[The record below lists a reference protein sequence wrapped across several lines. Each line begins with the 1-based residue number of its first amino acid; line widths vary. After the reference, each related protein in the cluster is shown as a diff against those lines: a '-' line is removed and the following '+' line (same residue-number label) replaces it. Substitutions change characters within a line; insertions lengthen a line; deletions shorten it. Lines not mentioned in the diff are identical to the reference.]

1 MIGKDFLIIR
11 NPKLMLK
18 QIVSG
23 GQTGADRAAL
33 DVAIKMNIPH
43 GGWIS
48 KGRKTET
55 GPLPKIYQLREMAA
69 SDYPSRTRKN
79 IIDSHGTVI
88 ISRGQ
93 LRGGSKLTQS
103 FARVKGKPN
112 CHIDLLKQDTF
123 EGAITLQSFI
133 LENSI
138 RILNVAGP
146 RASHDPGIYFEVKSI
161 MEAMLY
167 LMYLDSDAEN
177 RLSDLV
183 LDSRN
188 NKEFPETLEQAVLL
202 VITALPLK
210 HRTSVARMDDTALKD
225 LYFSWMDSIRN
236 ITGLDQKDSNLLN
249 GLRKD
254 RNTGLEFTV
263 EDGVM
268 DVIRAVKDYLS
279 DHYRLRIL

>member
-1 MIGKDFLIIR
+1 
-11 NPKLMLK
+11 MLR

-48 KGRKTET
+48 KGRITEA
-55 GPLPKIYQLREMAA
+55 GPLPEIYQLREMAA
-69 SDYPSRTRKN
+69 SDYPSRTRRN
-79 IIDSHGTVI
+79 ILDSHGTVI

-103 FARVKGKPN
+103 FAQVKGKPN

-123 EGAITLQSFI
+123 EGAIILQSFI
-133 LENSI
+133 LENQI

-161 MEAMLY
+161 IEAMLY
-167 LMYLDSDAEN
+167 LMYLDSDAEDE
-177 RLSDLV
+177 LSDLV
-183 LDSRN
+183 LDSSN
-188 NKEFPETLEQAVLL
+188 NKGFPKTLDQAVKL
-202 VITALPLK
+202 VISALSLK
-210 HRTSVARMDDTALKD
+210 HRTRVASMENTTLKD
-225 LYFSWMDSIRN
+225 LYFTWMDSIRN
-236 ITGLDQKDSNLLN
+236 ITGLDQKNSNLLN
-249 GLRKD
+249 GLRQD
-254 RNTGLEFTV
+254 RNAGLEFTV

-268 DVIRAVKDYLS
+268 DVIRAVKNYLS